1 MRYDVSVARVGGF
14 EWNDAKATAN
24 LRKHGVSF
32 EQAAEACDDALA
44 LVLADPVD
52 ADRSNIIGMGA
63 GRVLFVVTIEKAES
77 TRIISARRATPAER
91 RAYEE
96 G

>member
-1 MRYDVSVARVGGF
+1 VSYDTSVARVGGF
-14 EWNDAKATAN
+14 EWSDAKATAN

-52 ADRSNIIGMGA
+52 ADR
-63 GRVLFVVTIEKAES
+63 
-77 TRIISARRATPAER
+77 
-91 RAYEE
+91 
-96 G
+96 

>member
-1 MRYDVSVARVGGF
+1 MARVGGS

-44 LVLADPVD
+44 LVLADPV
-52 ADRSNIIGMGA
+52 
-63 GRVLFVVTIEKAES
+63 VTIEKAES
-77 TRIISARRATPAER
+77 TRIISARRAAPAER
-91 RAYEE
+91 RAYEQ

>member
-1 MRYDVSVARVGGF
+1 VGGATIGGF
-14 EWNDAKATAN
+14 EWDDAKAAAN
-24 LRKHGVSF
+24 LRKHGISF

-44 LVLADPVD
+44 LVITDALLADRYNV
-52 ADRSNIIGMGA
+52 IGMGA
-63 GRVLFVVTIEKAES
+63 GRVLFVVTVERGER
-77 TRIISARRATPAER
+77 TRIISARPATPAER